1 LTRAAATD
9 DLPQSVTVRLINR
22 DGETTSVGTLDM
34 ETGELSFFDEQSGKA
49 ERASETWY
57 TLDGV
62 RLDGKPS
69 SKGIYIRSTS
79 GRLQGKNNG
88 KKVAIK

>member
-1 LTRAAATD
+1 
-9 DLPQSVTVRLINR
+9 
-22 DGETTSVGTLDM
+22 M

-49 ERASETWY
+49 ERDSETWY

-79 GRLQGKNNG
+79 GRSQGKNNG
-88 KKVAIK
+88 RMIVIK